1 MYNLFLFLFLF
12 FQTHPNIDKKVFS
25 QGSVLALKQPNKPFP
40 LNSDIG
46 VLRWR
51 MQTTDEALMPLSSKL
66 LVKKKYLFH
75 LYEGFVVI
83 TMLKQKL
90 ILFFFLL
97 NCYLCLGP
105 LSSIADLYYCF
116 VVLFVSFSLSSS
128 ASTS

>member
-1 MYNLFLFLFLF
+1 MNLPRLPTYMYNLFLSLFLF

-66 LVKKKYLFH
+66 LVKNASFSIVRRF
-75 LYEGFVVI
+75 FVVI
-83 TMLKQKL
+83 MMLKQKL
-90 ILFFFLL
+90 ILFFFF
-97 NCYLCLGP
+97 
-105 LSSIADLYYCF
+105 A
-116 VVLFVSFSLSSS
+116 
-128 ASTS
+128 